1 MFRAHKCY
9 STVIYARVLIF
20 INLSSLVV
28 ILVFNLAHQY
38 MAFQCLFLFFPVLLI
53 AVLGATVLTNS
64 KSAVTLRLLFTN
76 IIIRKSY
83 FSC

>member
-1 MFRAHKCY
+1 MESIAPSCY

-28 ILVFNLAHQY
+28 ILVFNLGHQY
-38 MAFQCLFLFFPVLLI
+38 MAFQCLLLFFFP
-53 AVLGATVLTNS
+53 AVMDATVLANS
-64 KSAVTLRLLFTN
+64 KSTVAQRLLFKN